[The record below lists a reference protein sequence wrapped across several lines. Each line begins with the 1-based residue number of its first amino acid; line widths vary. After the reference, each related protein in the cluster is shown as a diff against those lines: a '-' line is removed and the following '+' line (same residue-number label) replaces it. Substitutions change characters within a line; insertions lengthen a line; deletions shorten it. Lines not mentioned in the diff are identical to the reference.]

1 MSSFLPKIW
10 PHIDFLGLQLF
21 GKTRKDFLCTIVHSH
36 FDMLSL
42 FFRGCPLNLF
52 KVELSP
58 YKMTISK
65 YFQIRIVKLLPSLIF
80 IAKCIQLSCTIS
92 IRLYERMG
100 SIKFPPQY
108 TPHGV
113 IICLPLLK
121 L

>member
-1 MSSFLPKIW
+1 MASFFPQNW

-42 FFRGCPLNLF
+42 FFRGCPLNRF

-65 YFQIRIVKLLPSLIF
+65 CVADEDCVGNNLLQIWKLSFGQKDKLLFRP
-80 IAKCIQLSCTIS
+80 
-92 IRLYERMG
+92 
-100 SIKFPPQY
+100 
-108 TPHGV
+108 
-113 IICLPLLK
+113 
-121 L
+121 